1 MASTTVE
8 SSTTAGVTTA
18 SVTTASVLT
27 TTSGN
32 ATATDNVSTE
42 QWCRCMVLYCKFRI
56 YPINSKIYNMT
67 IVYEKASELRI
78 SVLE

>member
-1 MASTTVE
+1 MAATTVE

-32 ATATDNVSTE
+32 ATATDNVSI
-42 QWCRCMVLYCKFRI
+42 QNNGVAVWCY
-56 YPINSKIYNMT
+56 
-67 IVYEKASELRI
+67 IVN
-78 SVLE
+78 LEFTPTQ